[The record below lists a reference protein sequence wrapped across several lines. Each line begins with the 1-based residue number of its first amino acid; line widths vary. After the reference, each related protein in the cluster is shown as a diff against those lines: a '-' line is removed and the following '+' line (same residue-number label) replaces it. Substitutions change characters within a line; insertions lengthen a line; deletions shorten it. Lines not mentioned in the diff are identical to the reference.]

1 VVKGEFAGAGYSMG
15 VIAMIPLGKTGH
27 ILWFLLLLLRPSV
40 IEAASLVIGNTA
52 ISAEGLP
59 IWVAQET
66 GIYKKNGLDTQA
78 VFLGGGGPRSLSVIL
93 SGECPI
99 SHGSGLPLVNSN
111 IGGADLVMITGGTT
125 TINYWLVTRPETK
138 SGDQLRGGS
147 IAIGSFGTTT
157 DFAARF
163 ALRKFALVPG
173 KDVTLLPVGNNPVR
187 LGALETGRVVATPLN
202 PPASVMAQKKG
213 LNVLVDISAL
223 GIPWPH
229 TGAITTRKYIREH
242 TDTVRRFVRSYVE
255 AVHRIKTDRETGMKI
270 LAKYFKGLQDRDIL
284 VKTYDLSFS
293 EAVMPRKQY
302 ATLDGIKTIIDYVAE
317 TDPRAKKVKPED
329 FVDMR
334 FIKELDDSGYTDSLY
349 K

>member
-1 VVKGEFAGAGYSMG
+1 M
-15 VIAMIPLGKTGH
+15 
-27 ILWFLLLLLRPSV
+27 
-40 IEAASLVIGNTA
+40 
-52 ISAEGLP
+52 
-59 IWVAQET
+59 
-66 GIYKKNGLDTQA
+66 
-78 VFLGGGGPRSLSVIL
+78 
-93 SGECPI
+93 
-99 SHGSGLPLVNSN
+99 
-111 IGGADLVMITGGTT
+111 
-125 TINYWLVTRPETK
+125 
-138 SGDQLRGGS
+138 
-147 IAIGSFGTTT
+147 
-157 DFAARF
+157 
-163 ALRKFALVPG
+163 
-173 KDVTLLPVGNNPVR
+173 TLLPVGNNPVR

-284 VKTYDLSFS
+284 IKTYDLSFS

-317 TDPRAKKVKPED
+317 TDARAKKAKPED